1 MTNLDLSIDSLLVG
15 RQLSHHAVGFCSVKQ
30 RDGHDDD
37 AVSAGSGTLVRIGR
51 VTGIITA
58 AHVLRDLLQIPRV
71 GLLRFPASANT
82 VQRQMI
88 EIEQPDTIILDGA
101 AGPDGP
107 DLAFLRLPIVNEAN
121 LAATNTFYEVARRRD
136 VILTGHP
143 GSALTEAVLGV
154 VEAMTKDV
162 AGTAPSV
169 RSKLFTMMLL
179 DGVTGAMR
187 VSDGYDVT
195 VFQPRFEDD
204 DQPPATYKG
213 VSGGGLWRVYFCPDG
228 SQRIID
234 SHLFGVAFYE
244 QLGIDKR
251 MQLVCHGPRSLYEQL
266 LPAIEAKWSDAV

>member
-1 MTNLDLSIDSLLVG
+1 MTKLDLSIDSLLLG
-15 RQLSHHAVGFCSVKQ
+15 GHLAHYAVGFCSIKE
-30 RDGHDDD
+30 RDGHDED
-37 AVSAGSGTLVRIGR
+37 AVSAGSGTLVRVGR
-51 VTGIITA
+51 VAGIITA
-58 AHVLRDLLQIPRV
+58 AHVLCDLLQIPRV
-71 GLLRFPASANT
+71 GLVRLPTSANT

-88 EIEQPDTIILDGA
+88 EIEPSDTIILDGA

-136 VILTGHP
+136 VIHTGHP

-162 AGTAPSV
+162 TGTGPSV

-179 DGVTGAMR
+179 DGGTGEMR

-195 VFQPRFEDD
+195 VFQPRFEDGD
-204 DQPPATYKG
+204 LPPATYKG
-213 VSGGGLWRVYFCPDG
+213 VSGGGLWRVYFRPDG
-228 SQRIID
+228 SQQIID

-244 QLGIDKR
+244 QPGIDRR
-251 MQLVCHGPRSLYEQL
+251 MQLVCHGPRSLYERL
-266 LPAIEAKWSDAV
+266 LPAIEAKWPDAV